1 MAASRESMDIDDVKD
16 DNSECQPIIPGYAD
30 INEYS
35 QKVLKSVLQATRSS
49 NSLPTGDDYDFY
61 STFRSVKD
69 VLDIEGR
76 RILQLIESILR
87 QQSVKAKIS
96 TNSDVI
102 EFEDKFDA
110 VMDANDQILERV
122 GSSLDEASG
131 IKKPEADLVF
141 ATATA
146 RTSTAASWNKKEK
159 STAGDNTY
167 RLLAARNI
175 ERPQLKFKV
184 KIDNSNRPFIPQ
196 IKHKPNAQQSL
207 ADSLRLPEKITPL
220 DMESPTFV
228 YPHPYQYE
236 LDHLQYNPQ
245 HLMETEVQE
254 PRPIDSTPLTLIDT
268 ESELKEL
275 CDHLKTVPALAIDL
289 EAHTYRSFQ
298 GLTCLMQV
306 STREQDYI
314 IDTLELRH
322 NMHIL
327 NEVFTDP
334 NTVKVFHGAQ
344 SDIEWLQRDFNLYVV
359 NMFDT
364 GEAARTLE
372 HSRASLA
379 HLLNVYCQVTT
390 DKKYQLADWR
400 IRPLPELMV
409 KYARTDTHYLLY
421 IYDKMKNE
429 LLQKG
434 NEQKNLLHHVLS
446 KSVHICA
453 RVYRKPV
460 FEESQYLDLYR
471 KSKKLFN
478 SQQHQAL
485 RDLYAWRNKIAR
497 QEEESPWYVFP
508 NHMLLQSAQV
518 LPREQQGVLA
528 CCRPIPPLVRQNLS
542 EIHSI
547 IMEARSVSLVKV
559 DRPKV
564 QFPSAAQH
572 PKYDSESLLNCPH
585 DTSHINKAV
594 AMVTDDETQPD
605 SSLISTTSSVFRDGS
620 DKIPL
625 QDNPIISA
633 FSWTR
638 KRTNSFMSTVQKKAE
653 EIKGMFLSPFQMY
666 LQPDEKSTKTKELSQ
681 TQPSIQNVSPW
692 KLKPNTVTE
701 KGVKPPTEHTSDTEI
716 DPVTG
721 QPVHIYEPPAKRV
734 KVDTIPIST
743 NEFVLREQA
752 QKKKKKK
759 KKDPLYEASL
769 PGAMDEGVVEEP
781 SLGEEVGEEPEEEE
795 EGEEEEVP
803 KKKGRKTKEFVPHD
817 YSGSYSKIFQGTSK
831 AKDEFNP
838 AGKFKKGKKNK
849 NQKRNSSRGNKSF
862 TYNRGGPQ
870 GRGHKKH

>member
-1 MAASRESMDIDDVKD
+1 MAASHESMENDDAKD
-16 DNSECQPIIPGYAD
+16 DNSESKPIIPGYAD

-35 QKVLKSVLQATRSS
+35 QTVLKSVLQATRSS

-61 STFRSVKD
+61 STYRSVKD

-87 QQSVKAKIS
+87 QQNVKAKIS
-96 TNSDVI
+96 TNSDAI
-102 EFEDKFDA
+102 ELEDKFDA

-131 IKKPEADLVF
+131 IRKPEADLVF
-141 ATATA
+141 ATATT
-146 RTSTAASWNKKEK
+146 RTPTAASWNKKGSFRTQRGE
-159 STAGDNTY
+159 NTY

-175 ERPQLKFKV
+175 ERPQLKFKM
-184 KIDNSNRPFIPQ
+184 KIDNSNRPFIPR
-196 IKHKPNAQQSL
+196 IKYKPNAQQSL
-207 ADSLRLPEKITPL
+207 ADSLRLPEKVTPL
-220 DMESPTFV
+220 DMEGPNFV

-236 LDHLQYNPQ
+236 LDHLQYHPQ
-245 HLMETEVQE
+245 QVMETEAQD
-254 PRPIDSTPLTLIDT
+254 PRPIESTPLTVIDS
-268 ESELKEL
+268 ESELKKL
-275 CDHLKTVPALAIDL
+275 CDRLKTVPALAIDL

-322 NMHIL
+322 NMHIF

-334 NTVKVFHGAQ
+334 NIVKVFHGAH

-434 NEQKNLLHHVLS
+434 NEQKNLLYHVLS
-446 KSVHICA
+446 NSARICA
-453 RVYRKPV
+453 KVFGSRV

-485 RDLYAWRNKIAR
+485 RDLYAWRNKVAR
-497 QEEESPWYVFP
+497 QEDESPWYVFP
-508 NHMLLQSAQV
+508 NHMLLQSSQV

-528 CCRPIPPLVRQNLS
+528 CCRPILPLVRQNLS
-542 EIHSI
+542 EIHGI
-547 IMEARSVSLVKV
+547 IMEARSVSLVKTE
-559 DRPKV
+559 RPKA
-564 QFPSAAQH
+564 QLPSAAQH
-572 PKYDSESLLNCPH
+572 PKYDSDSLLNCPH
-585 DTSHINKAV
+585 DTSHLNKTV
-594 AMVTDDETQPD
+594 PMVTDDDSQPD
-605 SSLISTTSSVFRDGS
+605 TSLISTAPSVFRDDR

-625 QDNPIISA
+625 QEKPIISA
-633 FSWTR
+633 FSWTM
-638 KRTNSFMSTVQKKAE
+638 KVTT
-653 EIKGMFLSPFQMY
+653 LDTLY
-666 LQPDEKSTKTKELSQ
+666 LCYD
-681 TQPSIQNVSPW
+681 
-692 KLKPNTVTE
+692 
-701 KGVKPPTEHTSDTEI
+701 
-716 DPVTG
+716 
-721 QPVHIYEPPAKRV
+721 R
-734 KVDTIPIST
+734 
-743 NEFVLREQA
+743 LRQ
-752 QKKKKKK
+752 
-759 KKDPLYEASL
+759 
-769 PGAMDEGVVEEP
+769 
-781 SLGEEVGEEPEEEE
+781 
-795 EGEEEEVP
+795 
-803 KKKGRKTKEFVPHD
+803 
-817 YSGSYSKIFQGTSK
+817 
-831 AKDEFNP
+831 
-838 AGKFKKGKKNK
+838 
-849 NQKRNSSRGNKSF
+849 
-862 TYNRGGPQ
+862 
-870 GRGHKKH
+870 